1 MNTNAWDRVI
11 GSLVRGNGS
20 RRGDRGQ
27 AEFSSGEGKNRA
39 GESEGDQEGDNWKVL
54 HGEEVKEVKK
64 NVMMTGVSVEPVD
77 TLHTGVNCRGWATA
91 VPIG

>member
-1 MNTNAWDRVI
+1 MYGETVHGAVTEDRQ
-11 GSLVRGNGS
+11 SS
-20 RRGDRGQ
+20 A
-27 AEFSSGEGKNRA
+27 AEREGTEQVNRA
-39 GESEGDQEGDNWKVL
+39 GDQEGDNWKVL

-91 VPIG
+91 VLIG